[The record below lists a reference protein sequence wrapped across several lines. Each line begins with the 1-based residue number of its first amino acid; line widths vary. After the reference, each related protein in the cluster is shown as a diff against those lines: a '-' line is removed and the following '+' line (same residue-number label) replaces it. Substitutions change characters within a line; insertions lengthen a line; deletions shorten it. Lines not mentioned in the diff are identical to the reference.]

1 MDIDAGDRLLERA
14 QGRDFAAVTLTS
26 PIADPPRQIAI
37 LPTSPSDTPACPGR
51 DQMLFHERIEPVK
64 IDVGQDRGNYAPNAL
79 GNFEFDVT
87 LSYRRLERPRRVTD
101 GA

>member
-1 MDIDAGDRLLERA
+1 MLASNR
-14 QGRDFAAVTLTS
+14 GR
-26 PIADPPRQIAI
+26 
-37 LPTSPSDTPACPGR
+37 
-51 DQMLFHERIEPVK
+51 
-64 IDVGQDRGNYAPNAL
+64 YAPNTL